1 MDRDGK
7 ELTSADIWAL
17 FAETYRLSGAPV
29 ALVSQQMIPT
39 SREGRELSAVL
50 KRADGSTLTIEGNGN
65 GPIDAFVDALKRA
78 FKVEFSFL
86 DYHEHAVG
94 RGAHATA
101 ATYVELQDAGG
112 EIIHGVGMDPN
123 IVMASLKA
131 VLSAVLR
138 LLARE
143 GRRV

>member
-1 MDRDGK
+1 MDQDGK
-7 ELTSADIWAL
+7 ELLSADVWAL
-17 FAETYRLSGAPV
+17 FARTYLLTDAPMT
-29 ALVSQQMIPT
+29 LVKQQMLPT
-39 SREGRELSAVL
+39 SHEGRELVAVL
-50 KRADGSTLTIEGNGN
+50 RNADGSTRTIEGQGN
-65 GPIDAFVDALKRA
+65 GPIDAFVAALKRA
-78 FKVEFSFL
+78 FGVAFSFI

-101 ATYVELQDAGG
+101 ACYVELQDDAGAA
-112 EIIHGVGMDPN
+112 IHGVGMDAN

-143 GRRV
+143 SRQP